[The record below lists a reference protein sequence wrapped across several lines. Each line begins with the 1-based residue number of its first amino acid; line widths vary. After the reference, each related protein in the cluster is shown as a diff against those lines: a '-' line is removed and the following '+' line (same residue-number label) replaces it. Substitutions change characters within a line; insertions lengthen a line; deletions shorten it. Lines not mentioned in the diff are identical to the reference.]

1 MSDTEPQDLFS
12 QQQANRR
19 RSRWL
24 VTSFVLF
31 FAWLGLGG
39 DWIAWMLTRDLPP
52 EQYHHQFPVL
62 GTALFAIAFG
72 LIAYIK
78 KTGSSKVLWST
89 GARRLDAPRDDNE
102 RMLVNVVEEMSIAAG
117 IAMPTVWL
125 VEDPDP
131 NAFATGTDPTRSHIA
146 VTTGLLAM
154 CSRDELQGVIGH
166 EMGHVKNLDMQLMTM
181 VAGLVGAIAL
191 ISDGLG
197 RGLRHGFGGRRS
209 GGRGGRSGKSNLGP
223 LIAVV
228 IVLWLVSWIL
238 APIITRL
245 MAVGISRRREY
256 LADSMS
262 AQFTRNP
269 LGLASA
275 LEKIE
280 GAHGPTSS
288 IKGGVAH
295 LCISDPLGRKLSS
308 REGFVADLLA
318 THPPMSLRVARLK
331 AMGYQAQKAAG
342 NFQPS

>member
-12 QQQANRR
+12 QQQSNRR

-24 VTSFVLF
+24 VASFVLF

-62 GTALFAIAFG
+62 GAAMFAIAFG

-78 KTGSSKVLWST
+78 KTGSSKVLWSA
-89 GARRLDAPRDDNE
+89 GARQLDAPSDDKE

-117 IAMPTVWL
+117 ITMPTVWL
-125 VEDPDP
+125 VEDTDP
-131 NAFATGTDPTRSHIA
+131 NAFATGTDPAKSHIA

-197 RGLRHGFGGRRS
+197 RGLRYGFGGRGSR
-209 GGRGGRSGKSNLGP
+209 GGRGRSGKSNLGP
-223 LIAVV
+223 LVAVV
-228 IVLWLVSWIL
+228 IVLWLISWIL
-238 APIITRL
+238 APIVTRL
-245 MAVGISRRREY
+245 MPVGISRRREY

-269 LGLASA
+269 LALASA

-280 GAHGPTSS
+280 GAHAPTTS

-295 LCISDPLGRKLSS
+295 LCISDPLGRKLSN